1 MSGNSEGKRFVQV
14 TMSSYDGTLSQAK
27 AYPEDG
33 SWVPILQDFLRI
45 LSAEYGYN
53 IQDNV
58 RIKARPWFEDEWNGE
73 TYRDDEAD
81 S

>member
-14 TMSSYDGTLSQAK
+14 TLSSYDGTLSQAK
-27 AYPEDG
+27 AYPEDC

-58 RIKARPWFEDEWNGE
+58 RIKARPWFEDEWSGE
-73 TYRDDEAD
+73 TYHDDEED

>member
-1 MSGNSEGKRFVQV
+1 MSGNIEGKRFVQV
-14 TMSSYDGTLSQAK
+14 NLSSYDGTLSQQK

-58 RIKARPWFEDEWNGE
+58 RIKSRPWFEDEWSGE
-73 TYRDDEAD
+73 TYHDDEAD

>member
-1 MSGNSEGKRFVQV
+1 MIGNNEGKRFVQV
-14 TMSSYDGTLSQAK
+14 AMSSYDGTLSQAK

-53 IQDNV
+53 IQDSV
-58 RIKARPWFEDEWNGE
+58 RIKSKPWHDSEWAGE
-73 TYRDDEAD
+73 TYNDNEAD

>member
-1 MSGNSEGKRFVQV
+1 MSGNSEGKRFVHV
-14 TMSSYDGTLSQAK
+14 TMSSYDCTLSQHK

-58 RIKARPWFEDEWNGE
+58 RIKDRPWFEDEWNGE
-73 TYRDDEAD
+73 TYHDDEAD